1 MFLIEKEK
9 HKKGDDDDDDD
20 DDDDSNNEIE
30 NDKPTNHNIIAILS
44 LLYES
49 GE

>member
-9 HKKGDDDDDDD
+9 HKKGDDD
-20 DDDDSNNEIE
+20 SNNEIE
-30 NDKPTNHNIIAILS
+30 NDKPNNHNIIAILS
-44 LLYES
+44 SLYES

>member
-9 HKKGDDDDDDD
+9 HKKGDDDDDD